1 MSPTRQAFNGATVE
15 CSQVFLFSPGENHM
29 SVLFAFPSSSFT
41 HTCIL
46 STSLFFSP
54 TRVLAFRYSLLC
66 SLDTH
71 TCDPT
76 TLHGENDM
84 SVLFALPCSSL
95 TNTYPPSTVRMS
107 FSRAH
112 VRPKHP
118 FTPYSRSLRRETT
131 PSQTQC
137 WIEHVRVDLH
147 SALAHTLLLST
158 SDLVYCL
165 CPMYYDHSFYGR
177 IGPCAVDRL
186 CPTIYNEHSLWK

>member
-76 TLHGENDM
+76 TLDGENDLTK
-84 SVLFALPCSSL
+84 SLF
-95 TNTYPPSTVRMS
+95 
-107 FSRAH
+107 FSPTR

-118 FTPYSRSLRRETT
+118 ACRVRHLRPLR
-131 PSQTQC
+131 PP
-137 WIEHVRVDLH
+137 
-147 SALAHTLLLST
+147 LAPLLLPPILS
-158 SDLVYCL
+158 
-165 CPMYYDHSFYGR
+165 
-177 IGPCAVDRL
+177 
-186 CPTIYNEHSLWK
+186 